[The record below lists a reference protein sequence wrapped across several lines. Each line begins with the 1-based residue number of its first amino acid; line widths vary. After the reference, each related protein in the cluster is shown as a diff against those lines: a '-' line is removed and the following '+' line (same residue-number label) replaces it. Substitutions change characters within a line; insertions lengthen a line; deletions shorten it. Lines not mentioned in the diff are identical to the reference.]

1 MQIIKQNKKSRTITN
16 SKVMKKTIIS
26 IWIFPNI
33 LIKHNHCSKL
43 NDLLKQSM
51 HLLNTTV
58 LKAKNIIL
66 FRKSVS
72 LELKL
77 HLFEFCLE
85 NGEDI
90 YFVNMLFYLIE
101 EVIGT
106 ILCCLTKQSKDT
118 KSRSIGQL
126 LKLCHDFCKSNYVE
140 LSRYINMFILNT
152 SLGIAS
158 FYLSWTF
165 MVYCFKGIQY
175 K

>member
-1 MQIIKQNKKSRTITN
+1 
-16 SKVMKKTIIS
+16 
-26 IWIFPNI
+26 
-33 LIKHNHCSKL
+33 
-43 NDLLKQSM
+43 M

-106 ILCCLTKQSKDT
+106 ILCCLTKQSKAT
-118 KSRSIGQL
+118 KSRSIDNFWNFAMIFA
-126 LKLCHDFCKSNYVE
+126 KVTE
-140 LSRYINMFILNT
+140 LN
-152 SLGIAS
+152 
-158 FYLSWTF
+158 
-165 MVYCFKGIQY
+165 
-175 K
+175 